1 MYVDGTSI
9 KSHQDIQC
17 DVAIIG
23 TGAGGAVVGKELAE
37 KGYNVVFIEEGAYH
51 PPDSH
56 RDLPSQAV
64 ARLYRNAGMTVA
76 LGTPFFPV
84 PYGCAVGGTT
94 LINSG
99 TCFRTPSDLHEKWTT
114 EFALPMLTEEA
125 LAPHFA
131 RVEKTINVQPSD
143 WKVMARSNTFC
154 DEVLSAEGIPG
165 KPLLRNVV
173 NCKGCGLCCYG
184 CTSGAKQSMDVSYIP
199 KAMQAGAWVYTRAL
213 AKKLVRKGNRIT
225 GIEGRFLDKR
235 GYPTRNTFSVHSKI
249 TIVAAGTVNT
259 PGILKTAIRSRHLG
273 EHLTVHPAGKIYM
286 ELPEDVMGWNGT
298 PQAYSLDILHKEGI
312 LFEGIFLPP
321 DVAATMNPYV
331 GKQVHEFMRN
341 YKHMATFGFMIE
353 DSSRGRVLNIPFA
366 GPLIRFNM
374 NQQDADKFKRATSFL
389 ARIFLK
395 HGVKRI
401 IPMIHSNVKEIH
413 NEADLKL
420 FEDSHIQPEDIEA
433 AAFHPLGTARMAR
446 DAEHGVV
453 DSNCKVF
460 DRERLYVCDGSVMP
474 SALGVNPQLTIMA
487 FADRLAAHLH
497 ETAASWG
504 GMACVEIDPPKSGT
518 ESAAAPGTA
527 RV

>member
-1 MYVDGTSI
+1 MYVDGIGI
-9 KSHQDIQC
+9 KSDQIIEC

-37 KGYNVVFIEEGAYH
+37 KGYSVVFLEEGAYH

-56 RDLPSQAV
+56 RDLASQAV

-84 PYGCAVGGTT
+84 PYACAVGGTT
-94 LINSG
+94 VINSG
-99 TCFRTPSDLHEKWTT
+99 TCFRTPADLHEKWTT
-114 EFALPMLTEEA
+114 DYALTSLTEQA
-125 LAPHFA
+125 LAPHFS
-131 RVEKTINVQPSD
+131 RVEKEINVQPSD

-154 DEVLSAEGIPG
+154 DEVLAAEGIPG

-173 NCKGCGLCCYG
+173 GCKGCGMCCYG
-184 CTSGAKQSMDVSYIP
+184 CTGGAKQSMDVSYIP
-199 KAMQAGAWVYTRAL
+199 KAMRAGARIYTRAL
-213 AKKLVRKGNRIT
+213 AKKLVKRGNRIT

-235 GYPTRNTFSVHSKI
+235 GYPTRNKFEVRAKI

-259 PGILKTAIRSRHLG
+259 PGILKAGGVVRSRHLG

-286 ELPEDVMGWNGT
+286 QLPEDVMGWNGT
-298 PQAYSLDILHKEGI
+298 PQAYSLDVLHKEGI

-321 DVAATMNPYV
+321 DVASTMNPFV
-331 GKQVHEFMRN
+331 GKQLHEFMRN

-353 DSSRGRVLNIPFA
+353 DSSRGRVVNVPFA
-366 GPLIRFNM
+366 GPLIRYDM
-374 NQQDADKFKRATSFL
+374 NQADADKMKRATSFL

-401 IPMIHSNVKEIH
+401 IPVIHSAVKEIC
-413 NEADLKL
+413 NEADLKR
-420 FEDSHIQPEDIEA
+420 FDDSNIQPEDIEA

-446 DAEHGVV
+446 DADHGVV
-453 DSNCKVF
+453 DINCKVF
-460 DRERLYVCDGSVMP
+460 EREGLYVCDGSTMP

-487 FADRLAAHLH
+487 FSDRLAAHLH
-497 ETAASWG
+497 E
-504 GMACVEIDPPKSGT
+504 
-518 ESAAAPGTA
+518 SAANW